1 MITPE
6 GLQDRL
12 LGILV
17 AEEKPQLEEMKN
29 KLIVEGA
36 KNKKLLK
43 EIEDKILKVLS
54 ASQGNILED
63 ETAIQILSSS
73 KVLSEEI
80 AAKQQVSSETE
91 AEIDRTRQ
99 KLTALVFSRMI
110 TADFFFP
117 FPPEMVI
124 ARWPSTPR
132 SSSFAWPSSP
142 ALIPCTSSRS
152 PGSSPYTTGKRRDF
166 LILSPPGYLPLS
178 FSSSCIA

>member
-99 KLTALVFSRMI
+99 KLTARLLAHDR
-110 TADFFFP
+110 
-117 FPPEMVI
+117 
-124 ARWPSTPR
+124 
-132 SSSFAWPSSP
+132 
-142 ALIPCTSSRS
+142 
-152 PGSSPYTTGKRRDF
+152 G
-166 LILSPPGYLPLS
+166 
-178 FSSSCIA
+178 

>member
-99 KLTALVFSRMI
+99 KLAVRLL
-110 TADFFFP
+110 AHNHD
-117 FPPEMVI
+117 
-124 ARWPSTPR
+124 
-132 SSSFAWPSSP
+132 
-142 ALIPCTSSRS
+142 
-152 PGSSPYTTGKRRDF
+152 
-166 LILSPPGYLPLS
+166 
-178 FSSSCIA
+178 

>member
-91 AEIDRTRQ
+91 AEIDRTRY
-99 KLTALVFSRMI
+99 
-110 TADFFFP
+110 FFRCFK
-117 FPPEMVI
+117 E
-124 ARWPSTPR
+124 TN
-132 SSSFAWPSSP
+132 
-142 ALIPCTSSRS
+142 
-152 PGSSPYTTGKRRDF
+152 
-166 LILSPPGYLPLS
+166 
-178 FSSSCIA
+178 

>member
-99 KLTALVFSRMI
+99 NLTARLL
-110 TADFFFP
+110 AHDH
-117 FPPEMVI
+117 
-124 ARWPSTPR
+124 
-132 SSSFAWPSSP
+132 
-142 ALIPCTSSRS
+142 
-152 PGSSPYTTGKRRDF
+152 D
-166 LILSPPGYLPLS
+166 
-178 FSSSCIA
+178 